1 MLRPQMKSQATVLA
15 GVAALRAVQM
25 PTGQLEN
32 ERKRAK
38 QKQKNN
44 PLLKSF

>member
-1 MLRPQMKSQATVLA
+1 MKSQATVLA
-15 GVAALRAVQM
+15 GVAALRALRAVQM